1 MQMYQLIV
9 GVLGV
14 WRVTH
19 LLTEEAGPLAIFR
32 RMRRLAGEGFWGQLV
47 GCFYCM
53 SVWVA
58 AAFALVLETGW
69 KERAMLWVALSGAAI
84 LLERVT
90 VQREF
95 EMKNFYQED
104 SNEKETSDVLR

>member
-1 MQMYQLIV
+1 MRVYWMIV

-19 LLTEEAGPLAIFR
+19 LLSEEAGPLEIFR
-32 RMRRLAGEGFWGQLV
+32 RLRRLAGEGFWGQLF

-58 AAFALVLETGW
+58 APFAVLLAEGW
-69 KERAMLWVALSGAAI
+69 KERVLLWLALSGAAI
-84 LLERVT
+84 LLERTSGDRAPVPHG
-90 VQREF
+90 
-95 EMKNFYQED
+95 FYMED
-104 SNEKETSDVLR
+104 KETDDVLR